1 MNAPAEEA
9 VPAGKLR
16 SVVTHLAM
24 EAPPTQALP
33 PPPEP
38 GIAIARRQAM
48 PAADYLRLYHAIGDD
63 WLWWSRLTM
72 DEPTLTTHLAADE
85 AEVYVAAADGEEIG
99 LFELN
104 LRPAPDIELRYL
116 GVIPSRIGTGLG
128 GWLLAYAIA
137 AASRHRPPP
146 HDRQHLHSGSPRR
159 PRLLP
164 ATRLRHHAQRSRDRR
179 RPQAR
184 RSPAPRRGTPCS
196 FGTPSRWLIG
206 RPSAA
211 CRPQPP
217 LARLDL

>member
-1 MNAPAEEA
+1 MNAPAEKA

-48 PAADYLRLYHAIGDD
+48 PAVDYLRLYHAIGDD

-72 DEPTLTTHLAADE
+72 DEPTLTVHLAEDKT
-85 AEVYVAAADGEEIG
+85 EVYVAEADGEEIG
-99 LFELN
+99 LIELN
-104 LRPAPDIELRYL
+104 LRTSPDIELRYL

-137 AASRHRPPP
+137 AASRHRPRRMIVNTCTLDHPGALGSYQR
-146 HDRQHLHSGSPRR
+146 HGFAITHSEVEIVDD
-159 PRLLP
+159 PRLVGLLP
-164 ATRLRHHAQRSRDRR
+164 RD
-179 RPQAR
+179 A
-184 RSPAPRRGTPCS
+184 APHV
-196 FGTPSRWLIG
+196 
-206 RPSAA
+206 
-211 CRPQPP
+211 P
-217 LARLDL
+217 LARPADG

>member
-72 DEPTLTTHLAADE
+72 DEPTLTVHLAEDE
-85 AEVYVAAADGEEIG
+85 TEVYVAAADGEEIG
-99 LFELN
+99 LIELN

-137 AASRHRPPP
+137 AASRHRPRRMIVNTCTLDHPGALAFTSDTASP
-146 HDRQHLHSGSPRR
+146 SRTAKSRSSTTPGSSVSC
-159 PRLLP
+159 P
-164 ATRLRHHAQRSRDRR
+164 ATRH
-179 RPQAR
+179 PM
-184 RSPAPRRGTPCS
+184 
-196 FGTPSRWLIG
+196 F
-206 RPSAA
+206 
-211 CRPQPP
+211 P
-217 LARLDL
+217 LARPADG

>member
-33 PPPEP
+33 PPPAP
-38 GIAIARRQAM
+38 AIAIARRQAM
-48 PAADYLRLYHAIGDD
+48 PAVDYLRLYHAIGDD

-72 DEPTLTTHLAADE
+72 DEPTLTVHLAE
-85 AEVYVAAADGEEIG
+85 GKTEVYVAEADGEEIG
-99 LFELN
+99 LIELN
-104 LRPAPDIELRYL
+104 LRTSPDIELRYL

-137 AASRHRPPP
+137 AASRHRP
-146 HDRQHLHSGSPRR
+146 RR
-159 PRLLP
+159 MIVNTCTLDHPGAL
-164 ATRLRHHAQRSRDRR
+164 AFYQRHGFAITPQRSRDRR

-196 FGTPSRWLIG
+196 LGTPSRWLIG